1 MKKGRLVLSF
11 LGVMFLMSI
20 GGYPAAGNA
29 EVNINIGVNAPLP
42 ALVISAPPA
51 VVFIPGTYAYFAPD
65 IDVDIFFFQGYWYRP
80 YGGRWYR
87 ASDYNGH
94 WGHIG
99 GDRVP
104 SVLINLPHD
113 YRHMP
118 PGHQRIPY
126 GHLKNNWK
134 TWERDRHWDRD
145 EHKERKHEAKEPWKA
160 QKHEY
165 KEHKKGKGKGKHN
178 R

>member
-1 MKKGRLVLSF
+1 MKKSRLVLLF
-11 LGVMFLMSI
+11 LGVMFLISM

-42 ALVISAPPA
+42 ALVIPAPPA
-51 VVFIPGTYAYFAPD
+51 VVVIPGTYAYFAPD

-87 ASDYNGH
+87 SSDYNGH
-94 WGHIG
+94 WGHIP

-104 SVLINLPHD
+104 PVLLNLPHD

-118 PGHQRIPY
+118 SGHQRIPY

-145 EHKERKHEAKEPWKA
+145 EHKEHRQET
-160 QKHEY
+160 
-165 KEHKKGKGKGKHN
+165 KEHGKAPNSLRN
-178 R
+178 RRNP